1 MTNDR
6 QTILNNC
13 ATFFGLEAPQTIELF
28 TMSERLPE
36 EQFDDAIRL
45 VYLARVDE
53 YEAQRQ
59 FFDEDDEPE
68 WEEPDWGDEGFDP
81 YMGCYTG
88 DC

>member
-1 MTNDR
+1 MTVNR
-6 QTILNNC
+6 QIILTNC
-13 ATFFGLEAPQTIELF
+13 ITYFGLEAPQTIELH

-53 YEAQRQ
+53 HEAEMQ
-59 FFDEDDEPE
+59 FWEDEEFVDYADES
-68 WEEPDWGDEGFDP
+68 GFDP

>member
-1 MTNDR
+1 MTTNR
-6 QTILNNC
+6 QTTLNNC
-13 ATFFGLEAPQTIELF
+13 ATYFGLEAPQTIEIF
-28 TMSERLPE
+28 TMSDRLPE

-53 YEAQRQ
+53 HEAEMQ
-59 FFDEDDEPE
+59 FWDDEDEEFVDYADES
-68 WEEPDWGDEGFDP
+68 GFDP

>member
-1 MTNDR
+1 MTTNR

-13 ATFFGLEAPQTIELF
+13 ATYFGLEAPQTIEIF
-28 TMSERLPE
+28 TMSERLSE

-53 YEAQRQ
+53 HEAEMQ
-59 FFDEDDEPE
+59 FWNDEDEEYVDYSDES
-68 WEEPDWGDEGFDP
+68 GFDP

>member
-1 MTNDR
+1 MTEVR
-6 QTILNNC
+6 QTTLNNA
-13 ATFFGLEAPQTIELF
+13 ATFFGLEAPQTIEIF

-36 EQFDDAIRL
+36 EQFDDAIRI

-53 YEAQRQ
+53 YECEQM
-59 FFDEDDEPE
+59 FYDDD
-68 WEEPDWGDEGFDP
+68 EEPDWDSDMGFDP

>member
-1 MTNDR
+1 MTPNR
-6 QTILNNC
+6 QTTLNNC
-13 ATFFGLEAPQTIELF
+13 ATYFGLEAPQTIEIF

-53 YEAQRQ
+53 HEAEMQ
-59 FFDEDDEPE
+59 FWDDEDEECVDYSDES
-68 WEEPDWGDEGFDP
+68 GFDP

>member
-1 MTNDR
+1 MTTNR

-13 ATFFGLEAPQTIELF
+13 ATYFGLEAPQTIEIF
-28 TMSERLPE
+28 AMSERLPE
-36 EQFDDAIRL
+36 EQFDDAIHL

-53 YEAQRQ
+53 REAEMQ
-59 FFDEDDEPE
+59 FFDEDD
-68 WEEPDWGDEGFDP
+68 EPDWGDEGFDP